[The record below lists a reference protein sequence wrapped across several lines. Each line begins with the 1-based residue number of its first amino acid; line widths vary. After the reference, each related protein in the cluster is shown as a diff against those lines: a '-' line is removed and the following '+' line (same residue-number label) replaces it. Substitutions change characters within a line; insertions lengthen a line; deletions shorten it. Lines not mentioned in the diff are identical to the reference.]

1 MMAAVFTEQEKR
13 DSWPRAWKWL
23 KQFGDYDPRTIE
35 PEHFLRIDPVT
46 GEPRGLVPEI
56 EAKVSV
62 TERHMVIK
70 VWRGSIGATR
80 RRTSGTRRPSRAIRS
95 GIAARSTSLCRP
107 RGVTNITALP
117 H

>member
-1 MMAAVFTEQEKR
+1 MLFVIRLSA
-13 DSWPRAWKWL
+13 DSQVPFIRRTA
-23 KQFGDYDPRTIE
+23 DYDPRTIE

-56 EAKVSV
+56 EAEVSV

-70 VWRGSIGATR
+70 VWRALWTR
-80 RRTSGTRRPSRAIRS
+80 RRTSGTHRPSRAIRS